1 MKKLMSLACAAVC
14 AASLA
19 AEAPT
24 PGGTWKIVYSSAEG
38 PQGRALEVLT
48 ERIGFHLLRERH
60 LAIPLVLPIEQDG
73 GEPVKGKRDMIVVG
87 RVQENANRG
96 RARAGERHAP

>member
-1 MKKLMSLACAAVC
+1 MKKLMSWACAAVC

-48 ERIGFHLLRERH
+48 ERIGFHPFCEAELFWNSDDPWEKIL
-60 LAIPLVLPIEQDG
+60 
-73 GEPVKGKRDMIVVG
+73 M
-87 RVQENANRG
+87 
-96 RARAGERHAP
+96 RARMRALPER